1 MKGFEELTRS
11 KLIPE
16 ILGEHDV
23 SNEMRKIL
31 QLPARLGGM
40 RFLDPSKEAK
50 WEFENSK
57 LVTAP
62 LSEAI

>member
-50 WEFENSK
+50 WEFENS
-57 LVTAP
+57 
-62 LSEAI
+62 